1 MTANHETFSDAWA
14 NALYNVLNGD
24 QTSPRGMLTMEQRWS
39 QITVENP
46 MTFPVTNPAREFRD
60 VIGVL
65 EGLSLVGQVSIPETF
80 TSRIAK
86 FADFLDDGVFHGAYA
101 TRAHGAVGDV
111 VRLLERDPDSR
122 QAVISVFDSSR
133 DLNRVKKDIP
143 CTIALHFMQRGE
155 DLELNVT
162 MRSNDAWLGTPY
174 DFTQFAIAQA
184 SIAQALGLRPGLYV
198 HSAGSL
204 HLYEQNWGAAAKC
217 AAHTEYGDKVMPFPL
232 WAKVDSIAGISQ
244 RARELLLDPH
254 FMPYTDFEAWAD
266 NLLHPLAER

>member
-1 MTANHETFSDAWA
+1 MTITYETFSEAWA
-14 NALYNVLNGD
+14 SELYDVLNSS
-24 QTSPRGMLTMEQRWS
+24 QETSPRGMKTRELRWS
-39 QITVENP
+39 QIAVESP
-46 MTFPVTNPAREFRD
+46 MSFPVVNPAREFRD

-65 EGLSLVGQVSIPETF
+65 EGLSLVGQVSVPEAF
-80 TSRIAK
+80 TSRVKK
-86 FADFLDDGVFHGAYA
+86 FGDFMDDGVFHGAYA

-111 VRLLERDPDSR
+111 VHLLERDPDSR

-133 DLNRVKKDIP
+133 DLDRVKKDIP

-204 HLYEQNWGAAAKC
+204 HLYQRDFAQAGRCSAFV
-217 AAHTEYGDKVMPFPL
+217 TEYGDKMMAFPL
-232 WAKVDSIAGISQ
+232 WPEGMTIAGISV
-244 RARELLLDPH
+244 RARELMLDPWN
-254 FMPYTDFEAWAD
+254 FLAETDFERWARSE
-266 NLLHPLAER
+266 LIG